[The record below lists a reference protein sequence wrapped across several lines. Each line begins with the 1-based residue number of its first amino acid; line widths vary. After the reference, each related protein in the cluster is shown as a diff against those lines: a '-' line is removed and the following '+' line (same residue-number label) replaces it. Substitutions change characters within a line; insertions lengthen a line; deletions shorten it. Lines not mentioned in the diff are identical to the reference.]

1 MGVSSVNVGRLLRGR
16 RSVIDWSAR
25 LLLAGVTIAANLGG
39 VTGTVAFSL
48 FVLPTGV
55 LADPRQVLLLNLS
68 MVAGYL
74 VIALPLG
81 MVWIGLWFRA
91 RIDDTREERQLVL
104 YGPLRMSLV
113 LALIWTLA
121 AVLFGVVNSMYS
133 VRLGLAVAE
142 TVLVGGITTSALC
155 YLMAERILRRAASE
169 VLAGNPPRKGFKA
182 SVLLRPVMFWML
194 GTAVPIG
201 GLLVEG
207 LSALIYRDVPDDQLA
222 ILVLVTC
229 AVTLLCGFITTV
241 GAARAV
247 ADPVRAVRRA
257 LQQVEQGDLDVC
269 VPVYDRSELGQLQAG
284 FNTMAA
290 GLRERE
296 RIRDLFGRQVGHDV
310 ASAATAASEVR
321 LGGEVVRVAVLFVDL
336 VGSTALA
343 GARPPTEVVAL
354 LNQFFGVVVETTEA
368 CGGWINKFEGDAA
381 LAVFGAPN
389 HTDDPACRALWAAR
403 EMSTRLADEVPDVS
417 AAIGVSAGDAV
428 AGYIGNISRYEYTVI
443 GDPVNEAARLTELA
457 KNVPGRVLA
466 AGRALALASAA
477 ESANWEL
484 GDAVTL
490 RGRVTPTRLA
500 TPLPLPDPPPA
511 PRPEL
516 DGGPG
521 VDELESELESDLAAD
536 LESDLAIGGFEPGT
550 GRQRR
555 DPEGA
560 ATP

>member
-1 MGVSSVNVGRLLRGR
+1 MRRLLGGR
-16 RSVIDWSAR
+16 RSVIDWPAR
-25 LLLAGVTIAANLGG
+25 LLLGGVTIAANLSG
-39 VTGTVAFSL
+39 VIGTVTFSL
-48 FVLPTGV
+48 LVLPTGD
-55 LADPRQVLLLNLS
+55 LADPRQLLLLNLS
-68 MVAGYL
+68 LVAGYL
-74 VIALPLG
+74 AIALPLG
-81 MVWIGLWFRA
+81 MLWIGLWFRA
-91 RIDDTREERQLVL
+91 RIDDTRQERQLVL

-113 LALIWTLA
+113 LGLIWIVA
-121 AVLFGVVNSMYS
+121 AALFGVVNSMYS
-133 VRLGLAVAE
+133 VRLGLAVTE
-142 TVLVGGITTSALC
+142 TVLVGGITTGALC
-155 YLMAERILRRAASE
+155 YLMAERILRRAASR
-169 VLAGNPPRKGFKA
+169 VLAGNPPRHGFKA
-182 SVLLRPVMFWML
+182 SVLLRPVMFWLL
-194 GTAVPIG
+194 GTAVPVG
-201 GLLVEG
+201 GLLVAG
-207 LSALIYRDVPDDQLA
+207 FGALIYRDIPDDQLA
-222 ILVLVTC
+222 ILVLMCC
-229 AVTLLCGFITTV
+229 AVTLLSGFLTTV

-257 LQQVEQGDLDVC
+257 LQQVEEGDLDVC

-284 FNTMAA
+284 FNTMVA
-290 GLRERE
+290 GLRERD

-336 VGSTALA
+336 VGSTTLA

-354 LNQFFGVVVETTEA
+354 LNQFFGVVVEVAEA

-403 EMSTRLADEVPDVS
+403 EMATRLADEVPDVS

-443 GDPVNEAARLTELA
+443 GDPVNEAARLTEMA

-466 AGRALALASAA
+466 AGRALAMASAA
-477 ESANWEL
+477 EAANWEL

-500 TPLPLPDPPPA
+500 SPLPLPAPPPA
-511 PRPEL
+511 PRSEL
-516 DGGPG
+516 GAAPG
-521 VDELESELESDLAAD
+521 EVDALESELESELAAD
-536 LESDLAIGGFEPGT
+536 LESDLAASPEFEPAP
-550 GRQRR
+550 GRPRR

>member
-1 MGVSSVNVGRLLRGR
+1 VRRLLGGR
-16 RSVIDWSAR
+16 QSVIDWPAR
-25 LLLAGVTIAANLGG
+25 LLLTGVTIAANLGG
-39 VTGTVAFSL
+39 TTGTVAFAL
-48 FVLPTGV
+48 LVLPTGE

-68 MVAGYL
+68 LVAGYL
-74 VIALPLG
+74 AIALPLG

-91 RIDDTREERQLVL
+91 RIDDTRQERNLVL

-113 LALIWTLA
+113 LMFIWLLA
-121 AVLFGVVNSMYS
+121 TVLFGVVNSMYS

-142 TVLVGGITTSALC
+142 TVLVGGITTCALC
-155 YLMAERILRRAASE
+155 YLLAERIMRRAASR
-169 VLAGNPPRKGFKA
+169 VLAGKPPQQGFKA
-182 SVLLRPVMFWML
+182 SVLLRPVMFWLL

-201 GLLVEG
+201 GLLVYG
-207 LSALIYRDVPDDQLA
+207 LSALVYRDVPDDQLA
-222 ILVLVTC
+222 ILVLVAC
-229 AVTLLCGFITTV
+229 AVTLLSGFLTTV

-257 LQQVEQGDLDVC
+257 LQQVEQGELDVA

-284 FNTMAA
+284 FNTMVA
-290 GLRERE
+290 GLQERD
-296 RIRDLFGRQVGHDV
+296 RIRDLFGRQVGHEV
-310 ASAATAASEVR
+310 ASAAAAASEVR

-354 LNQFFGVVVETTEA
+354 LNEFFGVVVEVTEA

-403 EMSTRLADEVPDVS
+403 EMATRLADEVPEVS

-443 GDPVNEAARLTELA
+443 GDPVNEAARLTEMA
-457 KNVPGRVLA
+457 KNVPSRVLA
-466 AGRALALASAA
+466 AGRAIGMASAA
-477 ESANWEL
+477 ESANWQL

-490 RGRVTPTRLA
+490 RGRTTPTRLA
-500 TPLPLPDPPPA
+500 SPLPMPEPPPA
-511 PRPEL
+511 PTSEL
-516 DGGPG
+516 GNGSAPAD
-521 VDELESELESDLAAD
+521 ELESDLAAD
-536 LESDLAIGGFEPGT
+536 LHADLGADLRADIGT
-550 GRQRR
+550 RR